1 MSENNKTHWKYEYGM
16 KVVYVFGS
24 NEAGRHG
31 KGYALVCKKKYGAI
45 QGRGFGLQGMC
56 YAIPTKDGKIKTL
69 PLSRIKL
76 YVDMFIEFAKEH
88 NDMYFK
94 VSNIGEEEIQDIP
107 SGGFSFTEEKILSE
121 LEEDLVRDAQ
131 LRHAVSLLA
140 SWDVMV
146 GILKQDKQTD
156 KPTHLSFD
164 NFNR

>member
-94 VSNIGEEEIQDIP
+94 VSNIGCGLAGYTPEDIAP
-107 SGGFSFTEEKILSE
+107 LFVKSGSMPNIEFDKDNRFNDIIILALSNSGGFTMAENE
-121 LEEDLVRDAQ
+121 
-131 LRHAVSLLA
+131 
-140 SWDVMV
+140 
-146 GILKQDKQTD
+146 
-156 KPTHLSFD
+156 
-164 NFNR
+164 